1 MHPAQP
7 DPIPDRRASTKSRC
21 AYREPGPSSFQ
32 GLDFRFLDAWFERI
46 SLEGPFSTE
55 SEPRLGISLGDHSGY
70 GLSSFGNHQILAGA
84 LDLIEQLEALG
95 LEFGRSNHH
104 VTSLNDRSFDARMS
118 F

>member
-1 MHPAQP
+1 LGRRFKR
-7 DPIPDRRASTKSRC
+7 IP
-21 AYREPGPSSFQ
+21 RETP
-32 GLDFRFLDAWFERI
+32 LVT
-46 SLEGPFSTE
+46 EGE
-55 SEPRLGISLGDHSGY
+55 LGLGISLGDHSGY

>member
-1 MHPAQP
+1 MGRRFKR
-7 DPIPDRRASTKSRC
+7 IPRETPFATEG
-21 AYREPGPSSFQ
+21 EPG
-32 GLDFRFLDAWFERI
+32 
-46 SLEGPFSTE
+46 
-55 SEPRLGISLGDHSGY
+55 LGISLGDHSGY